1 MKLFEKVNGFTNQ
14 LFSKGNGK
22 TFLRKAENTGREII
36 GSLAKHSDKLAGLA
50 LAMGQPEIAVGLKSV
65 KVVNDVIG

>member
-1 MKLFEKVNGFTNQ
+1 MKLFEKAHDFTNK

-22 TFLRKAENTGREII
+22 AFFRTGREII
-36 GSLAKHSDKLAGLA
+36 GGLVKHSDKLAGLA
-50 LAMGQPEIAVGLKSV
+50 LAMGQPEIAVGLKAV